1 MVDMDCGRDIDGAA
15 EAWGLLRSGDVEGA
29 AGLVGRWQEP
39 EDGDPT
45 GVPAPDVCL
54 AQAHIALVEGSYA
67 GALSCA
73 MTALGIM
80 GAAAGDADGE
90 LEELARSFQLIIAA
104 AGDGVAGLAG
114 KRLASFASPD
124 DAKRAS
130 GTYSGLSTRLYLTRP
145 IPPAWKADLI
155 KHFAL
160 CAVACDTALMEM
172 CKKHGSV
179 FSRLRRRKKNEAERA
194 PVAQP
199 LPRFE
204 VAGDVREACWDAR
217 AGR

>member
-1 MVDMDCGRDIDGAA
+1 MGCDRDIDRAA
-15 EAWGLLRSGDVEGA
+15 EAWAFLRAGDAERA
-29 AGLVGRWQEP
+29 ADLVGRWQEP
-39 EDGDPT
+39 EDGDLT

-54 AQAHIALVEGSYA
+54 VQAHIALAEGTYA
-67 GALSCA
+67 SAISCA
-73 MTALGIM
+73 TTALGIM
-80 GAAAGDADGE
+80 GTAADGADDGRD
-90 LEELARSFQLIIAA
+90 ELARSFQLVIAA

-114 KRLASFASPD
+114 KRLASFATPD

-179 FSRLRRRKKNEAERA
+179 FSRLRRKKDEADRTSA
-194 PVAQP
+194 AQP
-199 LPRFE
+199 LPHFE
-204 VAGDVREACWDAR
+204 VTGPVRESRWEEL